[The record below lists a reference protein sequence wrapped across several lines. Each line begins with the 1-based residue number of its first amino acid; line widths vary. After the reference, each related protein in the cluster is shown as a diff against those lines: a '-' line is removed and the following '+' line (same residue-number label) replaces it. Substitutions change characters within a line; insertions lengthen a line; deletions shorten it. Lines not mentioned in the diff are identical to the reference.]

1 MAAGGNEVN
10 QENYVFLIIEEES
23 NGERNEWS
31 YIARSP
37 SIGYWSGTCL
47 DKIAEVLLYKAL
59 LGEQAYI
66 VNATVGIGL
75 MGFTL
80 FDINH
85 WTGTL
90 NGIWV
95 SYVGEKD
102 D

>member
-1 MAAGGNEVN
+1 MKH
-10 QENYVFLIIEEES
+10 YVLVVIEKKS

-37 SIGYWSGTCL
+37 SIGYWSVTFL
-47 DKIAEVLLYKAL
+47 DKVAEALLYKGL
-59 LGEQAYI
+59 LGEQACI

-80 FDINH
+80 FDVNN

-90 NGIWV
+90 NGTWV
-95 SYVGEKD
+95 SCVGEKD